1 MIFGKFRETEYS
13 AVTEGFDAEEV
24 SLEDEALIMEGA
36 MMDGLSN
43 EELEAFLENGAEI
56 RDAVDNEVLL
66 ERTVVRLD
74 KKAKLSRAKAMAI
87 FSIAKEKKD
96 PKFKKLLTLWK
107 LENKILKYL
116 EKKYGAAATSR
127 AKKTMN
133 AKKNVKAPSVKKA
146 IKKAKEMIS

>member
-1 MIFGKFRETEYS
+1 MIFGRFSETDYDI
-13 AVTEGFDAEEV
+13 VTEGFDAEEV

-43 EELEAFLENGAEI
+43 EELEAFLESGAEI
-56 RDAVDNEVLL
+56 RDAVENEVLL
-66 ERTVVRLD
+66 ERTIVRLD
-74 KKAKLSRAKAMAI
+74 KKAKLSRARAMAI

-116 EKKYGAAATSR
+116 EKKYGTAATSR
-127 AKKTMN
+127 AKKTIN
-133 AKKNVKAPSVKKA
+133 SKKAKSPSVKKA
-146 IKKAKEMIS
+146 ISKAKSMIG